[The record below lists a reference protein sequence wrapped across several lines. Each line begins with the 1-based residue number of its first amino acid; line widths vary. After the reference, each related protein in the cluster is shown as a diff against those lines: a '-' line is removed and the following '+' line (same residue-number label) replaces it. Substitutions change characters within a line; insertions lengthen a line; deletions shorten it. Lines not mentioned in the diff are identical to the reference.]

1 MDILELAKKS
11 GFFVTLDGKIG
22 REQYQSVHGSVTAL
36 ERFAEAVRT
45 EVDHERHEKCP
56 ATPPPGTR
64 QSG

>member
-1 MDILELAKKS
+1 MDILELAKQS

-45 EVDHERHEKCP
+45 EADHDRHEKC
-56 ATPPPGTR
+56 AVTPQPGTR
-64 QSG
+64 QTG